1 MEEIY
6 YVYYGFIAF
15 IVSLMLGIIGMTSAS
30 WFFLILAPPL
40 FIIGSLFAVT
50 SLIAWYIHRND
61 PESKV
66 GRDPNW
72 VAILLGAFIIFGFY
86 LMPVMP
92 VNLLGLLTKSI
103 TISDYMNSCI
113 NLTPACNSSTPI
125 LLFCVFWGWGLSYIA
140 IGLSQKRGNL
150 SIDDNGKDVKPVE
163 SVSLVKPINQVVGYQ
178 TIFRP
183 EPEPE
188 KIISKIVILDKPKIK
203 QPPRKYFV
211 RTKQFLKLFFQKT
224 CDFLFEKEDP

>member
-86 LMPVMP
+86 LMPG
-92 VNLLGLLTKSI
+92 N
-103 TISDYMNSCI
+103 
-113 NLTPACNSSTPI
+113 ACQSS
-125 LLFCVFWGWGLSYIA
+125 W
-140 IGLSQKRGNL
+140 
-150 SIDDNGKDVKPVE
+150 IDDEIDNYFRLHE
-163 SVSLVKPINQVVGYQ
+163 FLYQ
-178 TIFRP
+178 FNAC
-183 EPEPE
+183 
-188 KIISKIVILDKPKIK
+188 L
-203 QPPRKYFV
+203 Q
-211 RTKQFLKLFFQKT
+211 
-224 CDFLFEKEDP
+224 